1 VEKESNKD
9 RLKDGFI
16 RGIGW
21 AFGVTIGF
29 VIVSTLLVLL
39 LNIIGGMP
47 LVGKWIANVVE
58 ATQEQL
64 MKRSPLY

>member
-29 VIVSTLLVLL
+29 VIISTLLVVMFNVL
-39 LNIIGGMP
+39 GGTP
-47 LVGKWIANVVE
+47 LMGSWIANIVE
-58 ATQEQL
+58 ATQQQL